1 MNNDS
6 AEKSFS
12 AEIKIL
18 YAVVGFH
25 PTTAYTPC
33 FLLAALKKG
42 AANKVAPGTSAD
54 EDIVN
59 VSKFWV
65 GDDDDDFERRTPLD
79 LWGSV
84 YLPLIMRQ

>member
-1 MNNDS
+1 MTLLKK
-6 AEKSFS
+6 AFS

-33 FLLAALKKG
+33 FLLVAPFFS

-65 GDDDDDFERRTPLD
+65 GDDDDYFERRTTLD